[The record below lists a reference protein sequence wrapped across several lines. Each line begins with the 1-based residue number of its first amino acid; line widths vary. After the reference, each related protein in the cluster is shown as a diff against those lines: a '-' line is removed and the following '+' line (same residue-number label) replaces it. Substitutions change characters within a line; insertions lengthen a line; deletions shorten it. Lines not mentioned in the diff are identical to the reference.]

1 MPNINTKFSLSGEKE
16 YKAAI
21 SRIGDSMRVLN
32 SEMRKVES
40 EYIKNADSVDA
51 LRAKSDVFSKKIGE
65 QKEKIE
71 ITRKALEQAT
81 KAQEAANEKFQKAKD
96 VLDKGSDEY
105 KRLAQGVETATKKAQ
120 GWQVSLNN
128 AEAELNKM
136 NDELEENNDALE
148 KAGANGTKFQ
158 QAMDKVKDSVAKAK
172 EEGTGAKGIF
182 ANLKESF
189 ADGKGEAVGLGDA
202 LGSLIEKLGINLPEG
217 ADKAL
222 NALNGINA
230 GNVKAVAGF
239 AAVTAAIV
247 KCEKSLISVTKE
259 AGAYSKEVRRLAS
272 ITGQSRED
280 VIAFTYAAEKM
291 DVSYDR
297 ISDSLKEITNKMQ
310 EAQNGSED
318 TAAAFNRL
326 GISIEDSE
334 GNLRSSM
341 DVFLDT
347 IDALGNIKNQADRD
361 ALAMDLMSEEARELN
376 PIIEKG
382 SQELESYAQAA
393 KNTGKVLTEDALIA
407 LEAVDDQVQRLQTS
421 QESLKNQMASEFAPY
436 LEEFYG
442 KATNLTDG
450 LGSSIKSSG
459 IVDAFG
465 MMLDTFTNLLP
476 TTNELADDA
485 VPKLTQTLRPVARLL
500 AAIADSASVAV
511 GFAQVLFSWGFTGKQ
526 AGYTRMANA
535 LGWNYNS
542 GVKNNVQSLTE
553 MWEQEDT
560 NAMTRANGYGQYY
573 GNGKWYGNYDS
584 YLYDEW
590 KKQEGAGSSFEAW
603 KNAKGYNA
611 AGTDNFIGGVTWV
624 GENGPEPVWLPQGS
638 RIGTNQEGRSLSGGD
653 TYNFIVQANEIREID
668 DFIRRM
674 KNKRRVARMGVT

>member
-1 MPNINTKFSLSGEKE
+1 MATPGINTKVKMDGEKE
-16 YKAAI
+16 YRAALAQI
-21 SRIGDSMRVLN
+21 NAGLKN
-32 SEMRKVES
+32 LGAEMRATEQDFAD
-40 EYIKNADSVDA
+40 NADSVEA
-51 LRAKSDVFSKKIGE
+51 LTAKGDVLTR
-65 QKEKIE
+65 QMQTQQEKVDTLRE
-71 ITRKALEQAT
+71 VL
-81 KAQEAANEKFQKAKD
+81 QKAGESYGEA
-96 VLDKGSDEY
+96 DKRTIDW
-105 KRLAQGVETATKKAQ
+105 KTTLIDAETKLKQMQA
-120 GWQVSLNN
+120 S
-128 AEAELNKM
+128 
-136 NDELEENNDALE
+136 LEENNDALE

-158 QAMDKVKDSVAKAK
+158 QAMEKVKDSVAKAK

-182 ANLKESF
+182 ANLRESF

-239 AAVTAAIV
+239 AAVAAAIV
-247 KCEKSLISVTKE
+247 KCEKSLISITKE

-310 EAQNGSED
+310 DAQNGSED

-326 GISIEDSE
+326 GVSIEDSE

-382 SQELESYAQAA
+382 SQELEGYAQAA
-393 KNTGKVLTEDALIA
+393 KNTGKVLTEEELIA
-407 LEAVDDQVQRLQTS
+407 LEMVDDQVKRLQTS

-436 LEEFYG
+436 MEEFYG

-450 LGSSIKSSG
+450 LGSAIKSSG

-500 AAIADSASVAV
+500 AAIADSASAAV
-511 GFAQVLFSWGFTGKQ
+511 GFAQVLFSWGFSGKRE
-526 AGYTRMANA
+526 GYTRMANA

-542 GVKNNVQSLTE
+542 GVKNNVQSLLE

-611 AGTDNFIGGVTWV
+611 AGNDNFIGGVTWV

-674 KNKRRVARMGVT
+674 KNQRRVARMGVT